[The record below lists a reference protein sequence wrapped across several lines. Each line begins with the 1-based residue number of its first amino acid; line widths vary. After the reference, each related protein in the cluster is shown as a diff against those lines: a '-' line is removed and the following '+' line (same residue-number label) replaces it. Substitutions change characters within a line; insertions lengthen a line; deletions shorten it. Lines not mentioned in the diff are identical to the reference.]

1 MEGGEEQM
9 LKRFEREEGFTLIE
23 LMVVVL
29 IIGIL
34 VAIALPTFLGARQR
48 AQDRAAQSNLRNGMA
63 AAKVYFTDNET
74 YVGLNAA
81 AADVIEPSLVYVD
94 AVDPAVGE
102 VSVGPAS
109 IATSVQLVAESGS
122 GTFFCIKDVTS
133 PAASAGTFYGTG
145 ATYAAVDT
153 FAECAGAASA
163 W

>member
-1 MEGGEEQM
+1 M

-74 YVGLNAA
+74 YVGFAVA
-81 AADVIEPSLVYVD
+81 TADAIEPSLVYVA

-102 VSVGPAS
+102 VSIGPAS
-109 IATSVQLVAESGS
+109 ILAEVQLVAESGS
-122 GTFFCIKDVTS
+122 GTFYCIHDVTS

-153 FAECAGAASA
+153 FAECLGAASA

>member
-1 MEGGEEQM
+1 M

-48 AQDRAAQSNLRNGMA
+48 AQDRGAQSNLRNGIA

-74 YVGLNAA
+74 YVGFDAA

-102 VSVGPAS
+102 VSIGPA
-109 IATSVQLVAESGS
+109 ATATTVQLVAESGS
-122 GTFFCIKDVTS
+122 GTFFCIKDVTAT
-133 PAASAGTFYGTG
+133 AALAGTFYATG
-145 ATYAAVDT
+145 AAYANVDA

>member
-1 MEGGEEQM
+1 M
-9 LKRFEREEGFTLIE
+9 LKRFMKREEGFTLIE

-48 AQDRAAQSNLRNGMA
+48 AQDRAAQSNLRNSMA

-74 YVGLNAA
+74 YLGFNAA
-81 AADVIEPSLVYVD
+81 AADVIEPSGVYID
-94 AVDPAVGE
+94 AAAPAVDQVAIVPA
-102 VSVGPAS
+102 
-109 IATSVQLVAESGS
+109 ATATIVQLVAVSGS
-122 GTFFCIKDVTS
+122 GTAFCIKDVTT

-145 ATYAAVDT
+145 AAFANVDAN
-153 FAECAGAASA
+153 AECVGAATV